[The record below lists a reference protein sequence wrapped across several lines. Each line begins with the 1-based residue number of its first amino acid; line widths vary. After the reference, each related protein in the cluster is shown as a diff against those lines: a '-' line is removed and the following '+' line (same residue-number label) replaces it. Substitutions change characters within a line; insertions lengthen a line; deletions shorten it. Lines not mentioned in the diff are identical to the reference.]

1 MVPICR
7 RPKRRVP
14 PATCSRTASNAPGL
28 QGDRS
33 DPCRQPLSINPL
45 VQSSRSSPPS
55 ASRRPFQLATA
66 LGINRPAGCMHVLIV
81 RAMLFAPYDPDN
93 ATTALDYASNRA
105 QQH

>member
-33 DPCRQPLSINPL
+33 DPCLSITPL

-55 ASRRPFQLATA
+55 ASRRPFQLAIA
-66 LGINRPAGCMHVLIV
+66 LGINHPAGCMHVLIV
-81 RAMLFAPYDPDN
+81 RAMLFAPYEPDN
-93 ATTALDYASNRA
+93 ATTALDYASSRA